1 MTKINYSEILAECV
15 FKIYILLKH
24 YIEKIENVLKRKY
37 IKKEMYQ
44 KRNIFK
50 KEISKTAVYKK
61 ENVLKIKIKN
71 NKGKRKVN
79 II

>member
-1 MTKINYSEILAECV
+1 
-15 FKIYILLKH
+15 
-24 YIEKIENVLKRKY
+24 
-37 IKKEMYQ
+37 MYQ

-61 ENVLKIKIKN
+61 GNVLKIKIKN
-71 NKGKRKVN
+71 NKEKRKVN